1 MAATA
6 AAAALAEVDT
16 ALTVCQADPNE
27 RQVFMVRECLNTLSD
42 YAELTSKEVNDL
54 ASKFKRRTVADG
66 RIVLP
71 VKVLKNIQVFC
82 FWAREKTRGGGGG
95 GSLWLQQTLMQRNLL
110 MRIREETT
118 QEPPLIKPDKFS
130 EDKWT
135 SWKLQFV
142 TYLSHIQGIQ
152 FALLDY
158 VIRTEPPP
166 GPLATMSQRDREL
179 YRYPLN
185 GRHYNLD
192 NMMVYRLLSN
202 VVSGT
207 LGYTWIRD
215 LDRSKNGRAA
225 WMALVV
231 HYEGGGQCE
240 KRMPAALATI
250 KALHYKNESVFAY
263 EDFSR
268 KLLEAFCN
276 LKDTDDELSE
286 FQKVKILLEKI
297 QITQPRAEVA
307 KSHVRQNF
315 RADVDGAIAY
325 LGTEFADMFADAIV
339 YKRGKSRIGALS
351 QEPAYKRGKHE
362 DGPQHRPDGTL
373 ILFFGVNV
381 TDVSHSVSSDEYN
394 DLGPRGQAYIFQE
407 RERLGLTYPP
417 RSRNLNPGQGR
428 GRGRGGRRH
437 YHQERKVGAAGTAEE
452 LSAITDSRNNNTGI
466 DKAKDEHANTDS
478 DNKSWGSRNG
488 ASFGAGAYKRQ

>member
-1 MAATA
+1 
-6 AAAALAEVDT
+6 
-16 ALTVCQADPNE
+16 
-27 RQVFMVRECLNTLSD
+27 MVRERLNTLSD

-54 ASKFKRRTVADG
+54 ASKFERRTVADG
-66 RIVLP
+66 RIVIP
-71 VKVLKNIQVFC
+71 AKVLKNIQVFC
-82 FWAREKTRGGGGG
+82 FWAREKTRVGQPLVAADFDAAELAR
-95 GSLWLQQTLMQRNLL
+95 SRES

-118 QEPPLIKPDKFS
+118 QEAPSIKPDKFS

-142 TYLSHIQGIQ
+142 TYLSHVQGVQ
-152 FALLDY
+152 FAPLDY

-192 NMMVYRLLSN
+192 NMTVYQLLSD

-207 LGYTWIRD
+207 SGYTWIRD
-215 LDRSKNGRAA
+215 LDRSQNGRAA

-231 HYEGGGQCE
+231 HYEGGGQRE
-240 KRMPAALATI
+240 KRMSAALATI

-268 KLLEAFCN
+268 KLLEAFRD
-276 LKDTDDELSE
+276 LKDTDEELSE
-286 FQKVKILLEKI
+286 FQKVKLLLEKT
-297 QITQPRAEVA
+297 QITQPRAEIA

-325 LGTEFADMFADAIV
+325 LGSEFADMFVDAII

-362 DGPQHRPDGTL
+362 DGPQRRPDGTL
-373 ILFFGVNV
+373 IFFGVNV
-381 TDVSHSVSSDEYN
+381 TDVSRSFSSDEFN
-394 DLGPRGQAYIFQE
+394 DLGPWGQAYIFQE
-407 RERLGLTYPP
+407 RERLGLTHPP
-417 RSRNLNPGQGR
+417 RSRNLNPGR
-428 GRGRGGRRH
+428 GRGQG
-437 YHQERKVGAAGTAEE
+437 
-452 LSAITDSRNNNTGI
+452 
-466 DKAKDEHANTDS
+466 
-478 DNKSWGSRNG
+478 
-488 ASFGAGAYKRQ
+488 